1 MIFACISFFGIM
13 SKRTFCLHYCTES
26 FTWIA
31 WVHSFRPYIPFF
43 DHFQLISVC
52 GELGE
57 WNAFSQCD
65 LLMSIP
71 AWKDMKAVLKIS
83 WLNILN
89 LSSRKQKCLTWSSW
103 KKQNS
108 LAYMFQIFQS
118 VIIWP
123 CHFYPAV
130 TSWQRTCFR
139 TKLLTSLQPGS
150 EGGETAV
157 LISLSDSS
165 LCPHFLLLGFM
176 SQQHYRLLMTA
187 HDLWHM
193 F

>member
-31 WVHSFRPYIPFF
+31 WVHSFRSYIPFF

-108 LAYMFQIFQS
+108 FGLHVSDISVSDYLAMS
-118 VIIWP
+118 
-123 CHFYPAV
+123 
-130 TSWQRTCFR
+130 
-139 TKLLTSLQPGS
+139 LLSCGDIMAENML
-150 EGGETAV
+150 
-157 LISLSDSS
+157 
-165 LCPHFLLLGFM
+165 
-176 SQQHYRLLMTA
+176 
-187 HDLWHM
+187 
-193 F
+193 